1 VTNSRVKRVKS
12 FENQW
17 TVAAFFKNILDA
29 SEDNSFGRMLIDR
42 NGTKW
47 MATNRDGVVGFNES
61 NNTFKK
67 NTIGTDTGNLP
78 ASDVRA
84 LAIDN
89 RNQLWIGTIKA
100 CSIA

>member
-1 VTNSRVKRVKS
+1 MLVRTIV
-12 FENQW
+12 
-17 TVAAFFKNILDA
+17 L
-29 SEDNSFGRMLIDR
+29 RMLIDR

-67 NTIGTDTGNLP
+67 NDDGTDTGNLP

-89 RNQLWIGTIKA
+89 RNQLWIGTIKGLRVLPN
-100 CSIA
+100 IGNFQTGDQKLIL

>member
-1 VTNSRVKRVKS
+1 
-12 FENQW
+12 
-17 TVAAFFKNILDA
+17 
-29 SEDNSFGRMLIDR
+29 MLIDR

-67 NTIGTDTGNLP
+67 NYDSTRIPEIYRLQMLEL
-78 ASDVRA
+78 

-89 RNQLWIGTIKA
+89 RNQPWIGTIKGF
-100 CSIA
+100 SIA

>member
-1 VTNSRVKRVKS
+1 VKNGLKV

-17 TVAAFFKNILDA
+17 TVAAFFYENILDA

-61 NNTFKK
+61 NIQKK
-67 NTIGTDTGNLP
+67 
-78 ASDVRA
+78 
-84 LAIDN
+84 
-89 RNQLWIGTIKA
+89 
-100 CSIA
+100 

>member
-1 VTNSRVKRVKS
+1 LKTNG
-12 FENQW
+12 QW
-17 TVAAFFKNILDA
+17 QRFSTENILDA

-67 NTIGTDTGNLP
+67 
-78 ASDVRA
+78 
-84 LAIDN
+84 
-89 RNQLWIGTIKA
+89 
-100 CSIA
+100 

>member
-1 VTNSRVKRVKS
+1 MLVRTIVLS
-12 FENQW
+12 
-17 TVAAFFKNILDA
+17 
-29 SEDNSFGRMLIDR
+29 RMLIDR

-67 NTIGTDTGNLP
+67 MTIGTDTEIYRLQMLE
-78 ASDVRA
+78 

-100 CSIA
+100 CVLPIGNFRQGSANG

>member
-1 VTNSRVKRVKS
+1 
-12 FENQW
+12 
-17 TVAAFFKNILDA
+17 VAAFFYRKYIDA

-67 NTIGTDTGNLP
+67 NDDRHGY
-78 ASDVRA
+78 
-84 LAIDN
+84 
-89 RNQLWIGTIKA
+89 
-100 CSIA
+100 